1 MIGKKIMSNMKKNFA
16 WNMIGS
22 LVNSVTSLF
31 FMIIVTRING
41 VDEAGIFTFAFSL
54 ACLFQVISN
63 YSGRTFQVT
72 NTDDCITDSDFIY
85 HRYLTSIMM
94 ILCLLV
100 YLLFKD
106 YSKMKVLA
114 IFLLVIFRLVES
126 IGECFYG
133 IIQKNGELY
142 KVGISLFLKGI
153 IGILI
158 FSIIDVITKN
168 FLFSIIGLIL
178 VNLLILII
186 YDDKNYHNFYKRQKV
201 NKENVKIIFKSGF
214 SVFGFTFLNQYLL
227 NAPKY
232 AIDDFLNSSSQT
244 IYGIISMPAMVLILC
259 SQFIVQ
265 PLLPKVTD
273 IVVKNK
279 YAALKKLTFNIIFG
293 VVLVGILG
301 EIFCYLVGISFLQ
314 LIYGISLKKYLLHLM
329 IIILGATIYG
339 IIFVISSVL
348 IALRKNSSQLLFYG
362 ISSMFVTIISKILV
376 RRFAVMGACLS
387 YFITM
392 TFLCLMYI
400 IYFLYV
406 IHVLEKNK
414 KGKDL

>member
-1 MIGKKIMSNMKKNFA
+1 MNNIKKNFV

-31 FMIIVTRING
+31 FLIIVTRING

-54 ACLFQVISN
+54 ACLFQVIAN

-72 NTDDCITDSDFIY
+72 NTDEKITDSDFIY
-85 HRYLTSIMM
+85 HRYLTSIVM
-94 ILCLLV
+94 ILGVLI
-100 YLLFKD
+100 YLLFKN
-106 YSKMKVLA
+106 YSKTKVLA
-114 IFLLVIFRLVES
+114 IFLLVVFRFVES

-153 IGILI
+153 IGTLV
-158 FSIIDVITKN
+158 FAIIDIITNN

-178 VNLLILII
+178 VNLSILII
-186 YDDKNYHNFYKRQKV
+186 YDNKNYHNFYQNQKV

-232 AIDDFLNSSSQT
+232 AIDDFLSSSSQT

-265 PLLPKVTD
+265 PLLPKITD
-273 IVVKNK
+273 NVIKNE
-279 YAALKKLTFNIIFG
+279 YDSLKKLTFNIIFG
-293 VVLVGILG
+293 VMLVGILG
-301 EIFCYLVGISFLQ
+301 ELVCYLVGIPFLQ

-329 IIILGATIYG
+329 VIILGATVYG
-339 IIFVISSVL
+339 IIFVISVVL

-362 ISSMFVTIISKILV
+362 ISSLFVMIFSKVLV
-376 RRFAVMGACLS
+376 RSFSIMGACLS

-392 TFLCLMYI
+392 IFLCLMYI
-400 IYFLYV
+400 IYFVYV
-406 IHVLEKNK
+406 IHVLKKIEK
-414 KGKDL
+414 